1 MSQNFQVIQLVIDE
15 EALKKTS
22 NRTRNQLVGCMHAH
36 NELAVLNRLL
46 LFSLNDTG
54 EGELHDSAHS
64 IQMWCILQILAA
76 KLFETWAMLSERFL
90 NSKPED
96 PALVKLN
103 AGHKISLNWL
113 VDYFGVDPLKNSPL
127 RIIRDKTGFH
137 YDKVNLDAALENI
150 EVGENTIFLAQHP
163 ANCLY
168 HVGSSLVFRA
178 VFANIADQTQV
189 GTGRSHRERTKDG
202 FHIALEDAKNVNVHM
217 HDLLY
222 GLLQNLLEE
231 VLNCPVESL
240 DQVRI
245 NVRDAPNP
253 ETIGLPAFIDV
264 GGS

>member
-1 MSQNFQVIQLVIDE
+1 MSQNFQVIQLVVDE
-15 EALKKTS
+15 EALKKAG

-46 LFSLNDTG
+46 LFSMNDTG

-64 IQMWCILQILAA
+64 IQMWCILQLLAA

-90 NSKPED
+90 KAKPED
-96 PALVKLN
+96 PALAKLN
-103 AGHKISLNWL
+103 ASHKASLKWL
-113 VDYFGVDPLKNSPL
+113 IDYFGVDPLKNSPL

-137 YDKVNLDAALENI
+137 YDKVNLDSALENI
-150 EVGENTIFLAQHP
+150 EVGENTIYLAQHP

-168 HVGSSLVFRA
+168 YVGSSLVFRA
-178 VFANIADQTQV
+178 VFANIADQAQV
-189 GTGRSHRERTKDG
+189 VTDRSHGERTKEG
-202 FHIALEDAKNVNVHM
+202 FLIAIQDAKNVNVHM

-231 VLNCPVESL
+231 ILNCQVESL

-253 ETIGLPAFIDV
+253 ESISLPPFIDI